1 MDHLFI
7 TYCGLRLRVP
17 VYHPVSAI
25 YQPLF
30 IAPDKTINNSFV
42 QILFQSKPCS
52 LPVAGSP
59 QFLKLIE
66 YDSTK
71 LVRPLTDLFKKHFP
85 SQFIFFIS
93 FLTQSLHHLRF
104 SSDRCVICTWYPARV
119 VALHPC
125 TAYKDIL
132 DCIVQHMAHMQDPGY
147 IGRGDDNGEGL
158 TRIRFRLEVV
168 MFFPIFVPFVFDC

>member
-25 YQPLF
+25 DQPLF
-30 IAPDKTINNSFV
+30 IEPDKTINNSFV
-42 QILFQSKPCS
+42 QILFQSKPGS

-59 QFLKLIE
+59 QFLELIE
-66 YDSTK
+66 YDSTMLVGPLPGVVQK
-71 LVRPLTDLFKKHFP
+71 LLPAQVT
-85 SQFIFFIS
+85 FFNS

-119 VALHPC
+119 VARSEEHTSEL
-125 TAYKDIL
+125 
-132 DCIVQHMAHMQDPGY
+132 QS
-147 IGRGDDNGEGL
+147 RGHL
-158 TRIRFRLEVV
+158 VCRLLL
-168 MFFPIFVPFVFDC
+168 